1 MILIM
6 VIKISFKMKIMKN
19 ISIIDFMEIITIN
32 DNSHISTKRKTK
44 HNTYY
49 IQTMRRVTC
58 LICNISFIKT
68 KWSIFFQFMIPV

>member
-44 HNTYY
+44 QYVLYPNHEESDLSNM
-49 IQTMRRVTC
+49 QHLVH
-58 LICNISFIKT
+58 
-68 KWSIFFQFMIPV
+68 